1 MQQPIDWVDEAVQS
15 LHAAADRADGLGSA
29 DLFSTWSAMADQIRL
44 VAYSLDPLSGPGR
57 PRPRPSVGD
66 CLTAALEALDRVGPL
81 TRPSDLPLWEW
92 HVREIRDLVDRLGA
106 LP

>member
-15 LHAAADRADGLGSA
+15 LHAAADRADRLGSA
-29 DLFSTWSAMADQIRL
+29 DVFSTWAAMADQIRL
-44 VAYSLDPLSGPGR
+44 VAYGLDPLSGPGR
-57 PRPRPSVGD
+57 PRPSPSVAD

-81 TRPSDLPLWEW
+81 PTPSDLPLWEW
-92 HVREIRDLVDRLGA
+92 HVREIRDLVERLGA